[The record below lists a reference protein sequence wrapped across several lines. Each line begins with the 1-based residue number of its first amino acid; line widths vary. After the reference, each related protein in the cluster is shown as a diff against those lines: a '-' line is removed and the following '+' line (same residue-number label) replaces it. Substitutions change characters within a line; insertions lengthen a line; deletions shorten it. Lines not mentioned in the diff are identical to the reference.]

1 MTFDLGP
8 LREAEAL
15 ELAQNYAPADRQF
28 VLSCIAR
35 AEGNPLFLEQ
45 LLRSADEVGL
55 DEVPG
60 SVQSIVLAR
69 MDRLDQRDRTALQA
83 ASVIGQRFS
92 LDALRNAIDNPGYD
106 CTNLVTH
113 FLVRPEGEDYL
124 FANALVRDGVYIS
137 LLNKRRQELH
147 LRAADWFADD
157 DPTLHAEHLDR
168 ADDPAA
174 GDAYLNAAR
183 EEAAQHHF
191 ENTLQLTG
199 RGLEIAGDGPI
210 RYELYCLRGDMLRE
224 LGDSNR
230 SIEAFQ
236 FALEVADNNKQRCRA
251 WIGMAAGMRVV
262 DRYADA
268 LAVLKLAEDVA
279 AEHDF
284 VSELA
289 QIHYF
294 RGNIFFPLGDFE
306 GCLEQHELARGYARQ
321 SASPEYEAQA
331 LGGLGDAYFVGGR
344 MSTAYDHFR
353 RCIEVCRQNNL
364 RRIEI
369 ANLHMLGET
378 RIYKNELRDALD
390 DCRAAAEPAAKI
402 GHHRA
407 ELATRCVLA
416 YLLYDMGELPEA
428 ERECDQ
434 ALIIS
439 RRLRARRFEALA
451 QIYKGQVLAST
462 GRLSEAIKRVE
473 EAVAIGRESGTTYSV
488 PWALGMLAVLAGDT
502 PEREQALNEGEQIL
516 RQECVSHNYFWF
528 YRHAM
533 EACLQSGAWDG
544 VERFATALEAYTS
557 SEPLPWSD
565 HFIARGRTLA
575 AFGRGQRDHTTM
587 GALNK
592 LRDQAQDCGFSI
604 AVTAV
609 NDALKVA

>member
-1 MTFDLGP
+1 MASIAQTVDDCPTLLVLSSRIDGDPIDRTWRAAAGNCPLVTFDLGP

-83 ASVIGQRFS
+83 ASVIGQKFS
-92 LDALRNAIDNPGYD
+92 LDALRNAIDDPGYD

-174 GDAYLNAAR
+174 AEAYLNAAR

-199 RGLEIAGDGPI
+199 RGLEVAGDGPI

-236 FALEVADNNKQRCRA
+236 SALEVADNDKQRCRA

-268 LAVLKLAEDVA
+268 LAALKLAEDVA
-279 AEHDF
+279 AEHAF

-289 QIHYF
+289 QIYYF
-294 RGNIFFPLGDFE
+294 RGNIFFPLGNFE
-306 GCLEQHELARGYARQ
+306 GCLEQHELAQRYARQ

-344 MSTAYDHFR
+344 MSTAHDHFR

-378 RIYKNELRDALD
+378 RIYKNELREALD

-416 YLLYDMGELPEA
+416 YLLYDMGELSEA
-428 ERECDQ
+428 EQECDQ

-439 RRLRARRFEALA
+439 RRLGARRFEALA
-451 QIYKGQVLAST
+451 QVYKGRFSLLPA
-462 GRLSEAIKRVE
+462 
-473 EAVAIGRESGTTYSV
+473 
-488 PWALGMLAVLAGDT
+488 
-502 PEREQALNEGEQIL
+502 
-516 RQECVSHNYFWF
+516 
-528 YRHAM
+528 
-533 EACLQSGAWDG
+533 ACLK
-544 VERFATALEAYTS
+544 RS
-557 SEPLPWSD
+557 S
-565 HFIARGRTLA
+565 
-575 AFGRGQRDHTTM
+575 
-587 GALNK
+587 
-592 LRDQAQDCGFSI
+592 
-604 AVTAV
+604 V
-609 NDALKVA
+609 